1 MSYLNGYYIFVEN
14 EKVSRDVDV
23 SSHPVE
29 KGLDLTDNIKR
40 SPITIS
46 LSGLIV
52 DYKNSNGATVTA
64 KTVYQNL
71 INLNAKG
78 LYVKYEGVNSISN
91 AIIEKLET
99 ENTNAVNGGYSFSM
113 DIKEIRIANSAYV
126 APKVQSTKKS
136 GTQQVKSNAN
146 SGKRYH
152 LVKKG
157 ECLWVIAK
165 KYYGNG
171 ALYTK
176 IYNANRNI
184 IKNPNLIYTNQKFLI
199 P

>member
-1 MSYLNGYYIFVEN
+1 MAFINNQYIFVEN
-14 EKVSRDVDV
+14 EKASRDVDV

-29 KGLDLTDNIKR
+29 KGLDITDNIKR

-78 LYVKYEGVNSISN
+78 LYVKYEGVNSISK

-99 ENTNAVNGGYSFSM
+99 ENTNSAYGAYSFSM

-136 GTQQVKSNAN
+136 GTQQVTGNN
-146 SGKRYH
+146 GKWYYT
-152 LVKKG
+152 VKRG
-157 ECLWVIAK
+157 DCLWKIAK

-176 IYNANRNI
+176 IYNANRDK
-184 IKNPNLIYTNQKFLI
+184 IKNPNLIYGGQKFLI

>member
-1 MSYLNGYYIFVEN
+1 MSYINGYYIFVEN

-23 SSHPVE
+23 SSYPVE

-99 ENTNAVNGGYSFSM
+99 ENTNAAYGAYSFSM
-113 DIKEIRIANSAYV
+113 DLKEIRIANSAYV

-136 GTQQVKSNAN
+136 GTQQVTGNN
-146 SGKRYH
+146 GKRYYT
-152 LVKKG
+152 VKRG
-157 ECLWVIAK
+157 DCLWKIAK

-176 IYNANRNI
+176 IYNANKDK
-184 IKNPNLIYTNQKFLI
+184 IKNPDLIYSGQKFLI

>member
-1 MSYLNGYYIFVEN
+1 VSYINGYYIFVEN

-29 KGLDLTDNIKR
+29 KGLDITDNIKR

-146 SGKRYH
+146 SNARYYVVKR
-152 LVKKG
+152 G
-157 ECLWVIAK
+157 DCLWKIAK

-176 IYNANRNI
+176 IYNANRDK
-184 IKNPNLIYTNQKFLI
+184 IKNPDLIYVNQKFLI

>member
-1 MSYLNGYYIFVEN
+1 MSYINGYYIFVEN

-29 KGLDLTDNIKR
+29 KGLDITDNIKR

-78 LYVKYEGVNSISN
+78 LYVKYEGVNSLSN

-99 ENTNAVNGGYSFSM
+99 ENTNSAYGAYSLSM

-146 SGKRYH
+146 SNARYYVVKR
-152 LVKKG
+152 G
-157 ECLWVIAK
+157 DCLWKIAK

-176 IYNANRNI
+176 IYNANRDK
-184 IKNPNLIYTNQKFLI
+184 IKNPNLIYTGQKFII

>member
-1 MSYLNGYYIFVEN
+1 MSYINGYYIFVEN

-29 KGLDLTDNIKR
+29 KGLDITDNIKR

-113 DIKEIRIANSAYV
+113 DIKEIRIAQSAYV
-126 APKVQSTKKS
+126 APQVQQKSKS
-136 GTQQVKSNAN
+136 GTQQTTKS
-146 SGKRYH
+146 SGKRYYT
-152 LVKKG
+152 VKKG
-157 ECLWVIAK
+157 DCLWKIAK

-171 ALYTK
+171 AQYTK
-176 IYNANRNI
+176 IYNANKDK
-184 IKNPNLIYTNQKFLI
+184 IKNPNLIYAGQKFLI

>member
-40 SPITIS
+40 LPITIS

-146 SGKRYH
+146 SNARYYVVKR
-152 LVKKG
+152 G
-157 ECLWVIAK
+157 DCLWKIAK

-176 IYNANRNI
+176 IYNANRDK
-184 IKNPNLIYTNQKFLI
+184 IKNPNLIYTGQKFI
-199 P
+199 IQ

>member
-1 MSYLNGYYIFVEN
+1 MSYINGYYIFVEN
-14 EKVSRDVDV
+14 EKVSRDVEV
-23 SSHPVE
+23 SSHSVE
-29 KGLDLTDNIKR
+29 KGLDITDNIKR

-78 LYVKYEGVNSISN
+78 LYVKYEGVNSISK

-99 ENTNAVNGGYSFSM
+99 ENTNSAYGAYSFSM

-136 GTQQVKSNAN
+136 GTQQVTGNN
-146 SGKRYH
+146 GKRYYT
-152 LVKKG
+152 VKRG
-157 ECLWVIAK
+157 DCLWKIAK

-176 IYNANRNI
+176 IYNANRDK
-184 IKNPNLIYTNQKFLI
+184 IKNPNLIYVNQRFII